1 MAIKLT
7 AVGSQLCHQSLT
19 LSPGTFKSHQ
29 QAGVSEEK
37 KNVKVLIPGLK
48 HRHIA
53 KNAGFKPF
61 RIIIIF

>member
-19 LSPGTFKSHQ
+19 LSPGTFKGHQ
-29 QAGVSEEK
+29 QAGVREEK

-48 HRHIA
+48 QA
-53 KNAGFKPF
+53 
-61 RIIIIF
+61 